1 MTKFQARL
9 TGTATKITLPAR
21 AGEPEAETLV
31 VEVAIDCPQC
41 GQHRVRFAGHHLR
54 ALRDLFIEFIDL
66 HPTLTGEDAGIEVVN
81 RLQFGGQGGSDP
93 SLN

>member
-1 MTKFQARL
+1 MPKYQARL
-9 TGTATKITLPAR
+9 TGQAIKITLPAMD
-21 AGEPEAETLV
+21 GEPAAETLI

-41 GQHRVRFAGHHLR
+41 GSHRVRFAGHHLR

-66 HPTLTGEDAGIEVVN
+66 HPTLTGEEAGIEVVN

-93 SLN
+93 SMN